1 MPVIRLKTDHFSSR
15 ELHSIGSQK
24 TMNPVLVTQ
33 GPLPAPGKYFS
44 SPTET
49 PGENQGHCHVP
60 GCPSLLSRLS
70 PAICGTHAHARMHTR
85 TSNPRAHHRHC
96 HAEQEVPWPVQRWG
110 RARMVGSRGAPHPA
124 LWSAVSPGPPSCQA
138 WTGRP
143 HTGRESGGDA
153 PIRLP
158 AGQSLH
164 ARSGRGR

>member
-70 PAICGTHAHARMHTR
+70 PAICGTHAHEGIQSQSPAPTLSRGAG
-85 TSNPRAHHRHC
+85 S
-96 HAEQEVPWPVQRWG
+96 PWPVQRWG
-110 RARMVGSRGAPHPA
+110 RARTVGSRGAPHPA

-143 HTGRESGGDA
+143 HTGRESGGHA
-153 PIRLP
+153 PIRPP

-164 ARSGRGR
+164 SRPGRGR